1 MTVRPGRVLTL
12 AGPEVGA
19 EKMRLRLQIR
29 GPRLSSVPGRHA
41 VARWSA
47 CGGIFTRGDDRAA
60 SRAPPSS
67 PPLSGAH
74 VMRLA
79 DECATDVLPGR
90 RRLRQR
96 HSSAEREHGAAGNRV
111 ERFLAASSVHASWL
125 PRGSLS
131 VLSRR
136 RMLRRVTDYS
146 LRRRES
152 ASGNRFPACSAGAVR
167 TDRRAWPAQ
176 HPQSEALIKDVG
188 SRRVLRSF

>member
-19 EKMRLRLQIR
+19 EKMRLRLPIR

-74 VMRLA
+74 TRRLA
-79 DECATDVLPGR
+79 DERDHGRPAGTAAPAPAPHQCGGGTPRSRKSGGAIPRGEFRPCVLVAARQLEHFEPGAPVAARHLLLAAAPNEYERKPISGVQR
-90 RRLRQR
+90 RRRPDRQASVA
-96 HSSAEREHGAAGNRV
+96 H
-111 ERFLAASSVHASWL
+111 LA
-125 PRGSLS
+125 PR
-131 VLSRR
+131 SRR
-136 RMLRRVTDYS
+136 R
-146 LRRRES
+146 
-152 ASGNRFPACSAGAVR
+152 
-167 TDRRAWPAQ
+167 
-176 HPQSEALIKDVG
+176 
-188 SRRVLRSF
+188 

>member
-19 EKMRLRLQIR
+19 EKMRLRLPIR

-47 CGGIFTRGDDRAA
+47 CGCIFTRGDDRAA

-74 VMRLA
+74 TLRLA
-79 DECATDVLPGR
+79 DERATDALPGR

-96 HSSAEREHGAAGNRV
+96 HSSAEGAHGAAGNRV
-111 ERFLAASSVHASWL
+111 RAIPRGECRPCVLVAARQLEHLEPGAHVAARHLLLAAAPNASERKPISGVQRRRRPDRQACVAHIA
-125 PRGSLS
+125 PR
-131 VLSRR
+131 SRR
-136 RMLRRVTDYS
+136 S
-146 LRRRES
+146 
-152 ASGNRFPACSAGAVR
+152 
-167 TDRRAWPAQ
+167 
-176 HPQSEALIKDVG
+176 
-188 SRRVLRSF
+188 

>member
-19 EKMRLRLQIR
+19 EKMRLRLPIR

-47 CGGIFTRGDDRAA
+47 YGGIFTRGDDRAA

-74 VMRLA
+74 ARRLA
-79 DECATDVLPGR
+79 EARATDVLPGR

-96 HSSAEREHGAAGNRV
+96 HSSAEGEHGAAGNRV
-111 ERFLAASSVHASWL
+111 ERFLAASSVHAFWL
-125 PRGSLS
+125 PRAIPTALS
-131 VLSRR
+131 HA
-136 RMLRRVTDYS
+136 TDVAPRQ
-146 LRRRES
+146 LLLAA
-152 ASGNRFPACSAGAVR
+152 AS
-167 TDRRAWPAQ
+167 
-176 HPQSEALIKDVG
+176 
-188 SRRVLRSF
+188 